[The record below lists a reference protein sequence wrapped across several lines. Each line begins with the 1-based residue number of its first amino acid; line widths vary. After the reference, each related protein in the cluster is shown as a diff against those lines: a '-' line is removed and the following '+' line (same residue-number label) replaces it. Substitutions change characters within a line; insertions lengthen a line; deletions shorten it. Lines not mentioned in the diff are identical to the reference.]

1 MTSPS
6 EFISFDCKPHIYSM
20 LLKSFGDQTT
30 EQTQKLEEFLAR
42 LEEERLKID
51 AFKRELPLCMQLLTN
66 AVEASRQQLQSQ
78 RTNQAA
84 GARPVLE
91 EFIPLKNT
99 TSSDPTENE
108 GNNIAADKANWM
120 TSAQLWNQESEEAK
134 PPQSPLTTSPQETE
148 IKLALNGKQR
158 MNGGGA
164 FHPFSSK
171 DRVSSSP
178 CGEAFPE
185 LALASSHKEEMEDKK
200 NSSETSSRRDNSAG
214 KCGNNSVADQ
224 KEQVSSG
231 TQANTTTQTHRKARR
246 CWSPD
251 LHRRFVNALH
261 MLGGSQVATPKQI
274 RELMKVDG
282 LTNDEVKS
290 HLQKYRLHTRRPSPS
305 PQAPVTAPQVVV
317 LGGIWVPPEYAAAAA
332 HGGAPAAALY
342 GAHAATTH
350 HVSPA
355 NPFCSPGPPVPQEMY
370 PAIAPPPPP
379 PNHQLH
385 HHAIHHQQ
393 LHVYTKPPSTHRN
406 NSSESDV
413 RGGAGDP
420 SESIEDGKSESGSW
434 KADSGG
440 DNGVERRR
448 LEGEES
454 NASVVSLKF

>member
-1 MTSPS
+1 MMASPS
-6 EFISFDCKPHIYSM
+6 ELSFDCKPHIFSM
-20 LLKSFGDQTT
+20 LQKSFGDQAT
-30 EQTQKLEEFLAR
+30 EHTQKLEDFLAR

-51 AFKRELPLCMQLLTN
+51 AFKRELPLCMQLLNN
-66 AVEASRQQLQSQ
+66 AMEASRQQLQSERASQ
-78 RTNQAA
+78 

-91 EFIPLKNT
+91 QFIPLKNT
-99 TSSDPTENE
+99 NSCNVEINE
-108 GNNIAADKANWM
+108 GNIAADKANWM
-120 TSAQLWNQESEEAK
+120 TSAQLWNQESEGAK
-134 PPQSPLTTSPQETE
+134 APHSPLTSPQETD

-164 FHPFSSK
+164 FLPFTSK
-171 DRVSSSP
+171 DRGSSP
-178 CGEAFPE
+178 SGEGFPE
-185 LALASSHKEEMEDKK
+185 LALASSHKEEMEDKR
-200 NSSETSSRRDNSAG
+200 NSSETKRESSGR
-214 KCGNNSVADQ
+214 CGNGSVE
-224 KEQVSSG
+224 KEQ
-231 TQANTTTQTHRKARR
+231 TTNTSQTHRKARR

-305 PQAPVTAPQVVV
+305 PQSAVTAAPQVVV

-332 HGGAPAAALY
+332 HGGGHSAALY
-342 GAHAATTH
+342 GAHPSAITH
-350 HVSPA
+350 HVSP
-355 NPFCSPGPPVPQEMY
+355 PFCSPTPPVPQDHIY
-370 PAIAPPPPP
+370 PAIAPQ

-393 LHVYTKPPSTHRN
+393 LHLYNKPPITQR
-406 NSSESDV
+406 NSSPESDIQ
-413 RGGAGDP
+413 GGAGDP

-440 DNGVERRR
+440 DNSGERRR
-448 LEGEES
+448 VEGEES
-454 NASVVSLKF
+454 NASTVVSLKF

>member
-1 MTSPS
+1 M
-6 EFISFDCKPHIYSM
+6 
-20 LLKSFGDQTT
+20 
-30 EQTQKLEEFLAR
+30 
-42 LEEERLKID
+42 
-51 AFKRELPLCMQLLTN
+51 
-66 AVEASRQQLQSQ
+66 EASRQQLQSQ

-261 MLGGSQVATPKQI
+261 MLGGSQGNKSVCIYGGQNHMVNLEEGPKSCSLTVNYTSIMMLRLILFFFKRKPLVSRQ
-274 RELMKVDG
+274 G
-282 LTNDEVKS
+282 L
-290 HLQKYRLHTRRPSPS
+290 
-305 PQAPVTAPQVVV
+305 A
-317 LGGIWVPPEYAAAAA
+317 
-332 HGGAPAAALY
+332 
-342 GAHAATTH
+342 
-350 HVSPA
+350 
-355 NPFCSPGPPVPQEMY
+355 
-370 PAIAPPPPP
+370 
-379 PNHQLH
+379 
-385 HHAIHHQQ
+385 
-393 LHVYTKPPSTHRN
+393 
-406 NSSESDV
+406 
-413 RGGAGDP
+413 
-420 SESIEDGKSESGSW
+420 
-434 KADSGG
+434 
-440 DNGVERRR
+440 
-448 LEGEES
+448 
-454 NASVVSLKF
+454 

>member
-1 MTSPS
+1 MMTSPS

-99 TSSDPTENE
+99 TSSDPTEND
-108 GNNIAADKANWM
+108 GNNLCADKANWM

-134 PPQSPLTTSPQETE
+134 PPQSPLTTSPQETD

-171 DRVSSSP
+171 DRVSSSS

-231 TQANTTTQTHRKARR
+231 TPANTTTQTTERPGDVGRR
-246 CWSPD
+246 TCTGVLSMLFTCWVV
-251 LHRRFVNALH
+251 L
-261 MLGGSQVATPKQI
+261 K
-274 RELMKVDG
+274 
-282 LTNDEVKS
+282 
-290 HLQKYRLHTRRPSPS
+290 KYRLHTRRPSPS

-370 PAIAPPPPP
+370 PAIAPPPP
-379 PNHQLH
+379 LR
-385 HHAIHHQQ
+385 
-393 LHVYTKPPSTHRN
+393 TTSCTTTPSTTSSSMCILSLHQHTETTPRN
-406 NSSESDV
+406 QMSAVGQVTLLRVLKMGS
-413 RGGAGDP
+413 RRAAAGRL
-420 SESIEDGKSESGSW
+420 I
-434 KADSGG
+434 AA
-440 DNGVERRR
+440 VTTAER
-448 LEGEES
+448 EGE
-454 NASVVSLKF
+454 